1 VQLLEASRTPKINT
15 LGEPQ
20 LGKRDLY
27 PNTSTSIDA
36 SVLEFTNV
44 ISFLDG
50 KHNLKEIAEILSI
63 SNVKVLKIVEILEE
77 HKLID

>member
-1 VQLLEASRTPKINT
+1 
-15 LGEPQ
+15 
-20 LGKRDLY
+20 
-27 PNTSTSIDA
+27 
-36 SVLEFTNV
+36 LEFTNV